1 MKPTELRI
9 GNLVLYE
16 GKVVKVEQITK
27 KKIGFHRYEGE
38 TRMNYA
44 RLQEVEP
51 ILITKELLQMNGF
64 CEIQKETY
72 GELCGLVWNEYRKEI
87 EGVIIDID
95 IKHKQPHEYIKV
107 HIFNKTLNTIKKREL
122 YVHDLQNAYNLVT
135 KQELTLH
142 LCNEKS

>member
-27 KKIGFHRYEGE
+27 KKIGYHRYKGE

-51 ILITKELLQMNGF
+51 VPITGQLLLNNGF
-64 CEIQKETY
+64 TY
-72 GELCGLVWNEYRKEI
+72 DENGCYYRDAFECSYDIYGNWYMSGNGNEYAI
-87 EGVIIDID
+87 APLDG
-95 IKHKQPHEYIKV
+95 
-107 HIFNKTLNTIKKREL
+107 
-122 YVHDLQNAYNLVT
+122 VHDLQNAYNLVT
-135 KQELTLH
+135 KQELTLQ
-142 LCNEKS
+142 L